1 MSRPEL
7 TKQEQIPLT
16 RGQEEI
22 KVTTAIKWRIIS
34 LQAVLFLVLAA
45 AGGFALY
52 EGTYVTNQVHD
63 ELAAQQIFFPAA
75 DQIKTGGALDPA
87 EFPKEIRDQAGNQV
101 LDGNQARIYA
111 NDFIGKHLQ
120 GIDGGRS
127 YAQIGTQVSGL
138 QAQQANLSKTDPQY
152 AALQTQITTLNAQR
166 DTVFK
171 GEMLRGALLNSYG
184 WWQFGEYTTFASAG
198 LFIVALVV
206 LGALVFEV
214 FVAERK
220 PRLVKVAKPIAA

>member
-1 MSRPEL
+1 M
-7 TKQEQIPLT
+7 
-16 RGQEEI
+16 
-22 KVTTAIKWRIIS
+22 TTAIRWRIMS
-34 LQAVLFLVLAA
+34 LQAVLFLVLGAA
-45 AGGFALY
+45 SGFAFVQ
-52 EGTYVTNQVHD
+52 GTFVTNQVHD
-63 ELAAQQIFFPAA
+63 ELAAQQIFFPTA
-75 DQIKTGGALDPA
+75 DQIKPGGALDPT
-87 EFPKEIRDQAGNQV
+87 EFPQEIRDQAGKQV

-166 DTVFK
+166 DIVFK

-184 WWQFGEYTTFASAG
+184 WWTVGTYTTYAAFALAV
-198 LFIVALVV
+198 VALGVF
-206 LGALVFEV
+206 GALVFEM
-214 FVAERK
+214 FVAARK
-220 PRLVKVAKPIAA
+220 PEKIKVVQKVAA

>member
-1 MSRPEL
+1 M
-7 TKQEQIPLT
+7 
-16 RGQEEI
+16 
-22 KVTTAIKWRIIS
+22 TTAIRWRIMS
-34 LQAVLFLVLAA
+34 LQAILFLVVGAA
-45 AGGFALY
+45 AGFAFVQ
-52 EGTYVTNQVHD
+52 GTFVTNQVHD
-63 ELAAQQIFFPAA
+63 ELAAQQIFFPTA
-75 DQIKTGGALDPA
+75 DQIKAGGALDPK
-87 EFPKEIRDQAGNQV
+87 EFPQEIRDQAGNQV

-138 QAQQANLSKTDPQY
+138 QAQQTGLAKTDPQY
-152 AALQTQITTLNAQR
+152 IALQTQITTLNAQR

-184 WWQFGEYTTFASAG
+184 WWTVGTYTTYAAFALAV
-198 LFIVALVV
+198 VALGV

-214 FVAERK
+214 FVAARK
-220 PRLVKVAKPIAA
+220 PETIKVAQKKAAPSPA

>member
-1 MSRPEL
+1 M
-7 TKQEQIPLT
+7 
-16 RGQEEI
+16 
-22 KVTTAIKWRIIS
+22 TTAIRWRIMS
-34 LQAVLFLVLAA
+34 LQAILFLVLAA
-45 AGGFALY
+45 ASGFAFVQ
-52 EGTYVTNQVHD
+52 GTFVTNQVHD

-75 DQIKTGGALDPA
+75 DQIKAGGALDPA
-87 EFPKEIRDQAGNQV
+87 EFPQEIRDQAGKQV

-138 QAQQANLSKTDPQY
+138 QAQQASLAKTDPQY

-184 WWQFGEYTTFASAG
+184 WWTVGTYTTYAA
-198 LFIVALVV
+198 LALAVVALGVF
-206 LGALVFEV
+206 GALVFEM
-214 FVAERK
+214 FVAGRK
-220 PRLVKVAKPIAA
+220 PEKIKVVQKVAA

>member
-1 MSRPEL
+1 M
-7 TKQEQIPLT
+7 
-16 RGQEEI
+16 
-22 KVTTAIKWRIIS
+22 TTAIRWRIMS
-34 LQAVLFLVLAA
+34 LQAILFLVLAA
-45 AGGFALY
+45 ASGFAFVQ
-52 EGTYVTNQVHD
+52 GTFVTNQVHD

-75 DQIKTGGALDPA
+75 DQIKAGGALDPA
-87 EFPKEIRDQAGNQV
+87 EFPQEIRDQAGKQV

-138 QAQQANLSKTDPQY
+138 QAQQATLAKTDPQY

-184 WWQFGEYTTFASAG
+184 WWTVGTYTTYAA
-198 LFIVALVV
+198 LALAVVALGVF
-206 LGALVFEV
+206 GALVFEM
-214 FVAERK
+214 FVAGRK
-220 PRLVKVAKPIAA
+220 PEKIKVVQKVAA

>member
-1 MSRPEL
+1 M
-7 TKQEQIPLT
+7 TM
-16 RGQEEI
+16 
-22 KVTTAIKWRIIS
+22 AIRWRIMS
-34 LQAVLFLVLAA
+34 LQAILFLVLAA
-45 AGGFALY
+45 ASGFAFVQ
-52 EGTYVTNQVHD
+52 GTFVTNQVHD
-63 ELAAQQIFFPAA
+63 ELAAQQIFFPTA
-75 DQIKTGGALDPA
+75 DQIKPGGALDPK
-87 EFPKEIRDQAGNQV
+87 EFPQEIQAQAGNQV

-127 YAQIGTQVSGL
+127 YAQIGAQVSGL

-152 AALQTQITTLNAQR
+152 VALQTQITTLNAQR

-184 WWQFGEYTTFASAG
+184 WWTVGTYTTYAAFG
-198 LFIVALVV
+198 LAIVALGV

-214 FVAERK
+214 FVAARK
-220 PRLVKVAKPIAA
+220 PETFNVPQKKTAATPA